1 MTSSI
6 HREILWSKKVEG
18 PNKCQNIHDS
28 FKVWF
33 EHLSSIKFLTGYCLM
48 SLSCHNVTNTQNII

>member
-6 HREILWSKKVEG
+6 HREILLSKKVEG
-18 PNKCQNIHDS
+18 PNKFQNIHDS

-33 EHLSSIKFLTGYCLM
+33 EHLRYYLM
-48 SLSCHNVTNTQNII
+48 SLSHHSVTNTQNII